1 MRIVAPAILL
11 LVSVVSGCYRY
22 VPTTRTSLAPG
33 APVSVELTLQGSI
46 NAARSIGNNVASV
59 EGTVSNTDSTGGI
72 TLSLLSVRRRGENLP
87 STWSGESIRLSSE
100 DIAEVR
106 GKQLSRGR
114 TVAAWTALGA
124 ASVGLIIV
132 IAKAIENVSGS
143 NGGRPIPTP

>member
-11 LVSVVSGCYRY
+11 VVSAVSGCYRY

-33 APVSVELTLQGSI
+33 ASVSVALTLQGSI
-46 NAARSIGNNVASV
+46 NAAPRIGSDVASL
-59 EGTVSNTDSTGGI
+59 EGTVSDTDSSGGM

-100 DIAEVR
+100 DIAEIR

-124 ASVGLIIV
+124 ASVGFIV
-132 IAKAIENVSGS
+132 AIARATDLVGGGG
-143 NGGRPIPTP
+143 GGRPIPTP